1 MMPAGCPPGGGQF
14 EGRTPGLMD
23 SIQSKNIVTR
33 HFYDQDHIV
42 GKEIA
47 KSIGWDGHVAWDIYL
62 FYAPYADWNNGPPAP
77 TGWMHQLTDSWA
89 DREHYRT
96 GDGLVKG
103 LLNEVANIFSI
114 ANI

>member
-33 HFYDQDHIV
+33 HFYDQDQIV

-47 KSIGWDGHVAWDIYL
+47 KRIGWDGHVAWDIYL
-62 FYAPYADWNNGPPAP
+62 FYAPYATWNNGPPEP
-77 TGWMHQLTDSWA
+77 KSWMHQLKDSWA
-89 DREHYRT
+89 HKAHFRT
-96 GDGLVKG
+96 GGDLIKALSNAMTALSG
-103 LLNEVANIFSI
+103 EV
-114 ANI
+114 